1 MLVVYD
7 KWQTIIIGIK
17 NWAHSKSEKTYWQ
30 WVAFEVQELD
40 NEIDYTLFD
49 EWVKK
54 FTIMGCGP
62 ILYKYVT

>member
-7 KWQTIIIGIK
+7 KWQTIGIK

-30 WVAFEVQELD
+30 WVAFEVQERQWD
-40 NEIDYTLFD
+40 RYTLFD

-54 FTIMGCGP
+54 FTIIGSGP